1 MNERGRGC
9 GGGTVDGV
17 GSDGVGFGLSGWVE
31 EEMEGRG
38 EDREDRRVGKEV
50 EESCV
55 CRATRGRAEGKA
67 GKDWGEH
74 AGAELGWRV
83 NFKDWSDSGW
93 TQPIK

>member
-1 MNERGRGC
+1 
-9 GGGTVDGV
+9 
-17 GSDGVGFGLSGWVE
+17 
-31 EEMEGRG
+31 MEGRG

-55 CRATRGRAEGKA
+55 CRATRGRLEGKA

-93 TQPIK
+93 TQPIKYCLLYWQFGSDSEQLPGCIT